1 MHEIFITAAPVGA
14 VPRSIEPLGPKYL
27 SAALV
32 RHIGGLE
39 AALES
44 RNGWEPVAPGG
55 LLASES
61 TRIPAGA
68 DFLRAIAPTAEQLER
83 WRREA
88 GLHARDGVFQYHPDG
103 PVLRQLDAAWFAR
116 IGSEKASRELV
127 VHLTGQGWTSDGAG
141 GLAWPHAGAVESY
154 IPPNLVHQLHSCG
167 TGVVEGL
174 ADAGWCHAG
183 TGFALSGKGATCWLP
198 VAPAAIVDE
207 CVAAVREGAA
217 ILHLHTRERGGQAW
231 KLPWSSLS
239 LPTGPQSN
247 RIVPGDYEAI
257 VPRLRAQVP
266 LAILN
271 LSTSV
276 RGGGDSD
283 SAIRRE
289 HLRPYEPDGTPPE
302 LSSLSPGEVLFQ
314 SGGGYLNTPDFLQR
328 QLDHARTLGIRPE
341 IEVFNHTILQNT
353 LEDFRPRLEEAGS
366 PCLLMLVAGV
376 DQYRRAG
383 EAFEDDSL
391 IPAVQRQAIFALLQA
406 GDAPGIDRA
415 LDMAAAALAPVVEQ
429 IRHRLPTARISVLM
443 PGPMQ
448 QLLPRLAVRLQ
459 LDGVRVGLEDG
470 LTVPDRNVPGGLRK
484 GRTAEQVR
492 WLREELEA
500 LGCRV
505 LSAEATRQALRMPSS
520 AETLFLGAMEATAS
534 LAGAGGPAPA
544 SPMEALV
551 HALAPLRPAF
561 ERREQWLRAQLSRHG
576 RGDPANAAA
585 TARDLIRQAGLYVRY
600 FIEERERYPMQ
611 GARAFR
617 NPYEI
622 QPLNHARELLLEAGQ
637 DASFYEE
644 ALQRL
649 AARAGV
655 APGSFLAPPSQRKG
669 RDLRFIEYIAS
680 LPCRL
685 GQDRMEVEHFGL
697 RRLQGYNAF
706 MANLFLGM
714 EEAYRGL
721 RARSEAEPKSQG
733 ILAFH
738 ADTGDT
744 IDPRNL
750 QDELGRS
757 QWVVLPCT
765 TDTHYAEGIRQANKL
780 AAAFLSFLRNV
791 VPSHAAALHVI
802 GFVHAGQDHEGL
814 PLVEA
819 SLLHHR
825 FLLGTDR
832 HAGIVSHASRLL
844 YEAILLPRL
853 VQEPERLMR
862 RMDGTVA
869 RAAGLPLHEDGSA
882 ARRVDPRAVAGTPPL
897 RFLAHS
903 SGIAAL
909 QQMDN
914 AMRQDMEALGYSALE
929 QKTLFHRNVV
939 VSFASTADI
948 RTDLPGTPTVD
959 ITAYNDVRSMAG
971 TTTPDYALGDSHRR
985 AQARA
990 ARAAGYRYEATRW
1003 KLIEDAGGKTLLR
1016 RMGVFLQDDP
1026 ARLDDGHALRRYL
1039 QGAPDEIHHLIRQ
1052 LHWNSD
1058 APHFDGTLRRM
1069 APQEALQPQPQQRQ
1083 HRP

>member
-14 VPRSIEPLGPKYL
+14 VPRRIEPLGPKYL

-32 RHIGGLE
+32 RHIDGLE
-39 AALES
+39 AALGN
-44 RNGWEPVAPGG
+44 RNGWEPVAAGG

-68 DFLRAIAPTAEQLER
+68 DFIRAIAPTAELLER

-88 GLHARDGVFQYHPDG
+88 GLHAQDGVFQYHPDS

-116 IGSEKASRELV
+116 IGSAEASRELV
-127 VHLTGQGWTSDGAG
+127 VHLTGQGWTSDGEG
-141 GLAWPHAGAVESY
+141 GLAWTHAGAVESY
-154 IPPNLVHQLHSCG
+154 IPPDLVHLLHACG
-167 TGVVEGL
+167 TSVVEAL
-174 ADAGWCHAG
+174 ADAGWCHAS
-183 TGFALSGKGATCWLP
+183 TGFALSGKGASCWLP

-239 LPTGPQSN
+239 LLTGAQPN
-247 RIVPGDYEAI
+247 RIVPDDYEAI
-257 VPRLRAQVP
+257 VPRLRAQIP

-314 SGGGYLNTPDFLQR
+314 SGGGYLNTPNFLQQ
-328 QLDHARTLGIRPE
+328 QLDHARRHGIRLE
-341 IEVFNHTILQNT
+341 IEVFNHTILQKT
-353 LEDFRPRLEEAGS
+353 LEDFRTHLEGAGT

-406 GDAPGIDRA
+406 GGAPGIDRA
-415 LDMAAAALAPVVEQ
+415 LDMAVAALAPVVEQ
-429 IRHRLPTARISVLM
+429 IRRRLPTARISVLM

-448 QLLPRLAVRLQ
+448 QLLPRVAVHLQ

-470 LTVPDRNVPGGLRK
+470 LTVPDRDLPGGLRK
-484 GRTAEQVR
+484 GRTAQQVR
-492 WLREELEA
+492 WIREELEA
-500 LGCRV
+500 LGCQV
-505 LSAEATRQALRMPSS
+505 LSAEATRQALHMPSS
-520 AETLFLGAMEATAS
+520 AETLFLAAMKATAS
-534 LAGAGGPAPA
+534 LAGADGAGTA
-544 SPMEALV
+544 SPMEALA

-576 RGDPANAAA
+576 HGDPANAAA
-585 TARDLIRQAGLYVRY
+585 TARDLIRQAGLYVRH
-600 FIEERERYPMQ
+600 FIEERDRYPMQ

-622 QPLNHARELLLEAGQ
+622 QPLNHAWELLLEAGH

-649 AARAGV
+649 AVRAGV
-655 APGSFLAPPSQRKG
+655 APGSFLTPPSQRKG
-669 RDLRFIEYIAS
+669 RDLRFLEYIAS

-685 GQDRMEVEHFGL
+685 GHDRLQVEHFGL
-697 RRLQGYNAF
+697 RRLPGYNAF
-706 MANLFLGM
+706 MATLFLGM
-714 EEAYRGL
+714 EEAYRRL
-721 RARSEAEPKSQG
+721 RTHSESEPKSQG
-733 ILAFH
+733 ILAFQ

-744 IDPRNL
+744 IDPRDL
-750 QDELGRS
+750 QGELGRS

-765 TDTHYAEGIRQANKL
+765 TDTHYAEGIRQAKKL
-780 AAAFLSFLRNV
+780 AAAFLSFLRSAL
-791 VPSHAAALHVI
+791 PSHAAALYVV
-802 GFVHAGQDHEGL
+802 GFVHTGQDRDGQ

-832 HAGIVSHASRLL
+832 HADVVSHASRLL

-862 RMDGTVA
+862 HMDGTVA
-869 RAAGLPLHEDGSA
+869 RTAGLPLYEDGSA
-882 ARRVDPRAVAGTPPL
+882 ARRADPRTVAGTPPL

-914 AMRQDMEALGYSALE
+914 AMRQDMQALGYSAQE
-929 QKTLFHRNVV
+929 HRALFHRNVV

-971 TTTPDYALGDSHRR
+971 TTTPDYVQGDRHRR

-990 ARAAGYRYEATRW
+990 AEAAGYRYEATHW
-1003 KLIEDAGGKTLLR
+1003 KLIEDAGGKALLR

-1039 QGAPDEIHHLIRQ
+1039 QGAPDGIHHLIRQ

-1058 APHFDGTLRRM
+1058 APHFDGTLRRIASAE
-1069 APQEALQPQPQQRQ
+1069 APQPQPQRQ
-1083 HRP
+1083 HRT